1 MEFARAIWFRKPRY
15 HTPMRRYL
23 GKLPKS
29 TEELLHWYERY
40 ISPLTLVVAFT
51 IDTLAFRSVD
61 LQLSSF
67 VLLAYLAIVATAI
80 VLYHL
85 IQTGYLRGN
94 FFLTILPFVPVAMQ
108 FGFGGLFSA
117 FVILYSQSAAY
128 AASWIF
134 VIGLALLLI
143 GNERFRKLYTGF
155 VFQASIFFV
164 VLLSFLI
171 FFLPVMLGR
180 IGLEIFLLSEVL
192 GLLVMGG
199 FVYLFAF
206 FAPAIFRVSRF
217 ELFRAIASI
226 FLVFNLLYFTNAIP
240 PLPLALKDAGVY
252 HGVRKTGEEY
262 TLRSEPLEWYQ
273 RYLRYN
279 TVFHK
284 APGERAYVFTSI
296 FAPTKLSTTITHEW
310 QFYDTLRKDWRTMS
324 RVSYPIQGGRD
335 GGYRGYTAQD
345 ALTPGDWRVNVRI
358 GDGRLVGR
366 VAFEVQNV
374 LSPVSVEE
382 VVR

>member
-1 MEFARAIWFRKPRY
+1 
-15 HTPMRRYL
+15 MRRYL

-40 ISPLTLVVAFT
+40 ISPLTLIIAFT
-51 IDTLAFRSVD
+51 IDTFAFRSID
-61 LQLSSF
+61 LRWSSILLLIYLS
-67 VLLAYLAIVATAI
+67 IVATAI

-85 IQTGYLRGN
+85 IQSGRLRGK

-134 VIGLALLLI
+134 VVGLALLLI
-143 GNERFRKLYTGF
+143 GNERFRRLYTGF
-155 VFQASIFFV
+155 VFQASMFFV

-171 FFLPVMLGR
+171 FFLPVVLGR
-180 IGLEIFLLSEVL
+180 IGLEIFLASELL
-192 GLLVMGG
+192 GLIVMGG
-199 FVYLFAF
+199 FVYIFALLV
-206 FAPAIFRVSRF
+206 PAVFRAARF
-217 ELFRAIASI
+217 ELFRTVGSI

-240 PLPLALKDAGVY
+240 PLPLAIKDAGVY
-252 HGVRKTGEEY
+252 HGVKKVGEGY
-262 TLRSEPLEWYQ
+262 VLKSQPLEWYQ

-279 TVFHK
+279 TVFYK

-296 FAPTKLSTTITHEW
+296 FAPTKLATTITHEW
-310 QFYDTLRKDWRTMS
+310 QFYDTLRKEWRTVS

-335 GGYRGYTAQD
+335 GGYRGYTVQD

-358 GDGRLVGR
+358 ADGRLVGR

-374 LSPVSVEE
+374 PSPVEAEE